1 MARPQRRAIFISEH
15 SNSMKFAIAL
25 LAGPQ
30 DPAAR
35 SALNFAKAVLTGG
48 HQISRLFFYRDA
60 VHLAS
65 NLAVQP
71 QDEVDLAAQWREF
84 IRENQLDAVVCIA
97 AALRRGVLDEAEA
110 YRWERPAANSGKPW
124 ELSGLGQWV
133 DAMQMADR
141 AVTFGT

>member
-1 MARPQRRAIFISEH
+1 
-15 SNSMKFAIAL
+15 MKFAIAL

-35 SALNFAKAVLTGG
+35 SALCFAQAVIAEG
-48 HQISRLFFYRDA
+48 HQISRLFLYRDA

-65 NLAVQP
+65 TLGVQP
-71 QDEVDLAAQWREF
+71 QDESDIAAEWRQF
-84 IRENQLDAVVCIA
+84 IEKHELDGVVCIA
-97 AALRRGVLDEAEA
+97 AALRRGVLDEDEA
-110 YRWERPAANSGKPW
+110 KRWDRPTANTGAPW

-133 DAMQMADR
+133 DALQSADR

>member
-1 MARPQRRAIFISEH
+1 
-15 SNSMKFAIAL
+15 MKFAIAL

-35 SALNFAKAVLTGG
+35 SALSFAQAVLDGG

-60 VHLAS
+60 VYLAS

-71 QDEVDLAAQWREF
+71 QDECDIAREWCNF
-84 IRENQLDAVVCIA
+84 IKDHELDAVVCIA
-97 AALRRGVLDEAEA
+97 AALRRGVLNEAEA
-110 YRWERPAANSGKPW
+110 TRWQRPTANSAEPW
-124 ELSGLGQWV
+124 VLSGLGQWV
-133 DAMQMADR
+133 DAMQTADR

>member
-1 MARPQRRAIFISEH
+1 MARPQRRAIFVSEH
-15 SNSMKFAIAL
+15 SNMIFAIAL

-35 SALNFAKAVLTGG
+35 SALNFARAVLEAG
-48 HQISRLFFYRDA
+48 HEINRLFFYRDA

-71 QDEVDLAAQWREF
+71 QDESDIASEWRDF
-84 IRENQLDAVVCIA
+84 INTNELDAVVCIA
-97 AALRRGVLDEAEA
+97 AALRRGVLNEAEA
-110 YRWERPAANSGKPW
+110 NRWERPVANSGKPW

-133 DAMQMADR
+133 DAIQMADR
-141 AVTFGT
+141 AVTFGS

>member
-1 MARPQRRAIFISEH
+1 M
-15 SNSMKFAIAL
+15 NFAIAL

-35 SALNFAKAVLTGG
+35 SALNFARAVLDGG

-65 NLAVQP
+65 HLSVQP
-71 QDEVDLAAQWREF
+71 QDEADLAQEWRDF
-84 IRENQLDAVVCIA
+84 IATNHLDAVVCIA
-97 AALRRGVLDEAEA
+97 AALRRGVLNEAEA
-110 YRWERPAANSGKPW
+110 YRWERPAANSGDPW

-133 DAMQMADR
+133 DAMQSADR
-141 AVTFGT
+141 AVTFGS

>member
-1 MARPQRRAIFISEH
+1 M
-15 SNSMKFAIAL
+15 NFAIVL

-35 SALNFAKAVLTGG
+35 SALNFARAVLDAG

-60 VHLAS
+60 VHLATT
-65 NLAVQP
+65 LGVQP
-71 QDEVDLAAQWREF
+71 QDEADVYADWRSF
-84 IRENQLDAVVCIA
+84 ISENQLDAVVCIA

-110 YRWERPAANSGKPW
+110 NRWQRPAANTGAPW

-133 DAMQMADR
+133 DSLQTADR
-141 AVTFGT
+141 TVTFGT

>member
-1 MARPQRRAIFISEH
+1 M
-15 SNSMKFAIAL
+15 NFAIAL

-35 SALNFAKAVLTGG
+35 SALEFSRAVLASG

-65 NLAVQP
+65 TLGVQP
-71 QDEVDLAAQWREF
+71 QDETDISAEWRKF
-84 IRENQLDAVVCIA
+84 IADNRLDAVVCIA
-97 AALRRGVLDEAEA
+97 AALRRGVLNEAEA
-110 YRWERPAANSGKPW
+110 ARWDRAVANTGAPW

-133 DAMQMADR
+133 DALQTADR
-141 AVTFGT
+141 AITFGT

>member
-1 MARPQRRAIFISEH
+1 M
-15 SNSMKFAIAL
+15 NFAIAL

-35 SALNFAKAVLTGG
+35 SALEFARAVVASG
-48 HQISRLFFYRDA
+48 HRISRLFFYRDA

-65 NLAVQP
+65 QLTVLP
-71 QDEVDLAAQWREF
+71 QDEIDISVEWRLF
-84 IRENQLDAVVCIA
+84 IQDNHLDSVLCIA

-110 YRWERPAANSGKPW
+110 TRWRRPAANTAAPW
-124 ELSGLGQWV
+124 ALSGLGQWI
-133 DAMQMADR
+133 DALQSADR

>member
-1 MARPQRRAIFISEH
+1 M
-15 SNSMKFAIAL
+15 NFAIAL

-35 SALNFAKAVLTGG
+35 SALEFARAVIASG

-60 VHLAS
+60 VQLAS
-65 NLAVQP
+65 QLIVVP
-71 QDEVDLAAQWREF
+71 QDERDIAVEWRQF
-84 IRENQLDAVVCIA
+84 IQDNRLDSVICIA

-110 YRWERPAANSGKPW
+110 TRWSRPAANTAAPW
-124 ELSGLGQWV
+124 ALSGLGQWI
-133 DAMQMADR
+133 DALQSADR

>member
-1 MARPQRRAIFISEH
+1 M
-15 SNSMKFAIAL
+15 NFAIAL

-35 SALNFAKAVLTGG
+35 SALEFARAVVSSG
-48 HQISRLFFYRDA
+48 HQISHLFFYREA

-65 NLAVQP
+65 QLGVQP
-71 QDEVDLAAQWREF
+71 QDELDIATEWRQF
-84 IRENQLDAVVCIA
+84 IDDHQLDAVVCIA

-110 YRWERPAANSGKPW
+110 RRWERPVANTGAPW
-124 ELSGLGQWV
+124 TLSGLGQWI
-133 DAMQMADR
+133 DALQSADR

>member
-1 MARPQRRAIFISEH
+1 MFSLVK
-15 SNSMKFAIAL
+15 SMNFAIAL

-35 SALNFAKAVLTGG
+35 SALEFAQAVLSSG

-65 NLAVQP
+65 QLGVQP
-71 QDEVDLAAQWREF
+71 QDESDIAAEWRQF
-84 IRENQLDAVVCIA
+84 IAEHQLDAVVCIA
-97 AALRRGVLDEAEA
+97 AALRRGVLDAAEA
-110 YRWERPAANSGKPW
+110 KRWSRPVANTATPW
-124 ELSGLGQWV
+124 TLSGLGQWV
-133 DAMQMADR
+133 DALQSADR

>member
-1 MARPQRRAIFISEH
+1 
-15 SNSMKFAIAL
+15 MKFAIAL

-35 SALNFAKAVLTGG
+35 SALNFAQAVVASG
-48 HQISRLFFYRDA
+48 HDITRLFFYKDG

-65 NLAVQP
+65 VLGVQP
-71 QDEVDLAAQWREF
+71 QDESDVTAEWREF
-84 IRENQLDAVVCIA
+84 IKTHELDAVVCIA
-97 AALRRGVLDEAEA
+97 AALRRGVVDDAEA
-110 YRWERPAANSGKPW
+110 RRWNKTVANTGQPY

-133 DAMQMADR
+133 DALQTADR

>member
-1 MARPQRRAIFISEH
+1 M
-15 SNSMKFAIAL
+15 NFAIAL

-35 SALNFAKAVLTGG
+35 SALEFSRAVLASG

-65 NLAVQP
+65 TLGVQP
-71 QDEVDLAAQWREF
+71 QDETDISAEWRKF
-84 IRENQLDAVVCIA
+84 IAENRLDAVVCIA
-97 AALRRGVLDEAEA
+97 AALRRGVLNEAEA
-110 YRWERPAANSGKPW
+110 ARWDRAVANTGAPW

-133 DAMQMADR
+133 DALQTADR
-141 AVTFGT
+141 VITFGT